1 MRSGR
6 GVRSATVTVGR
17 EAEND
22 ILARALDD
30 ARAGRPGCTLL
41 AGEGG
46 VGKSRLLHEAAA
58 AARRAGL
65 GVAAGRA
72 AISAPAPF
80 SLVAEA
86 LRSWLRGHP
95 HPPMGSAFDRGLRLI
110 LPEWEVP
117 SGDEAGLDGGQL
129 RLLAMEAAVRLLRDV
144 AGPGPGMVLLL
155 DDLHAADPDSI
166 ETIRYLAAARIGG
179 LAILAAL
186 RPAESAVADEL
197 VRALRGDDVATVVE
211 LEPLGQRATGDL
223 VRHLLAAVPPGELV
237 TDVLARTDGVP
248 LLVEEVVDA
257 HLRGGTVVLDGG
269 QARWRG
275 GPLAL
280 PPSVRGM
287 VAARLEQ
294 LPRPGQDALL
304 ALAVIGVPEPAGL
317 LPAVAGTDERVVA
330 EALRGGVDVGLL
342 TTSAGVIGFRHAVI
356 REAVLDTAV
365 PQIVTAMHRR
375 AAGALDGG
383 PATARRAAHLAAAG
397 DSDAAAGLFAAAA
410 AGELAAHALLGAES
424 LARRATG
431 LAVAPATRAA
441 AADALAAVLV
451 AQGRWAE
458 ALDIDEATVAGI
470 GDSPERRQR
479 MASAALEAGYPDRA
493 AACLARGDDGLPLS
507 RVLAGRVALVRGD
520 AASALA
526 EADAVLA
533 QRAGTGT
540 RLAALD
546 IRARALDYLDQR
558 AAARD
563 AWSAQVAEAAAA
575 GRTQD
580 RLRALF
586 QLGKQEFFAGGG
598 PARLREATEVA
609 AAAGALL
616 ELSWAEETL
625 AIALTVQGNPAA
637 ALEVLDAAVPRAR
650 ELRLDQ
656 LGFLLVALAGVLSFT
671 RPDVSEIF
679 AEAEAVAPAPDLL
692 IFITGLRAEIALQH
706 GRWDEAIAL
715 LSRADEMA
723 AAMPGG
729 APMDG
734 SCYLVWA
741 LAAAGRADE
750 ARAVLR
756 QAAAL
761 PDLARW
767 YPRPVL
773 VAAGRA
779 LLDGHADGVDAA
791 IAAAPGPMPFAIA
804 TMRIIS
810 ALVLGGEA
818 QVRWLREAVDIY
830 EASGA
835 TIYRERARR
844 LLRDAGGPVPR
855 RRTAAATVPAGLA
868 ARGVTAREA
877 EVLRLLGE
885 GLSNAEIAA
894 KLYLSV
900 RTVETHV
907 SSLLAKLQARSRGQL
922 TAVSAAIDFGP

>member
-30 ARAGRPGCTLL
+30 ARAGLPGCTLL

-58 AARRAGL
+58 AARRSGL
-65 GVAAGRA
+65 GVAAGQA

-95 HPPMGSAFDRGLRLI
+95 HPPMRSAFDRGLRLI
-110 LPEWEVP
+110 LPEWEAP
-117 SGDEAGLDGGQL
+117 SGGEAGLDGGQL
-129 RLLAMEAAVRLLRDV
+129 RLLAMEATVRLLRDV
-144 AGPGPGMVLLL
+144 AGPGPGVVLLL
-155 DDLHAADPDSI
+155 DDLHAADPDSL

-179 LAILAAL
+179 LAIMAAL

-197 VRALRGDDVATVVE
+197 VRALRGDDAATVVE
-211 LEPLGQRATGDL
+211 LEPLGHRATGDL
-223 VRHLLAAVPPGELV
+223 VRHLLAADPPGELV
-237 TDVLARTDGVP
+237 ADVLARTDGVP

-257 HLRGGTVVLDGG
+257 HLRGGSVVIEGG
-269 QARWRG
+269 HARWRG

-280 PPSVRGM
+280 PQSVRGM

-294 LPRPGQDALL
+294 LPSPERDVLL
-304 ALAVIGVPEPAGL
+304 ALAVIGVPEPPGL
-317 LPAVAGTDERVVA
+317 LPAVAGSGDRAVT
-330 EALRGGVDVGLL
+330 EALRHGVDAGLL
-342 TTSAGVIGFRHAVI
+342 ATSAGVIGFRHDII
-356 REAVLDTAV
+356 REAIIDTAI
-365 PQIVTAMHRR
+365 PQVVAAMHQR
-375 AAGALDGG
+375 AAAALDGQ
-383 PATARRAAHLAAAG
+383 PAAARRAAHLAAAG
-397 DSDAAAGLFAAAA
+397 DEDAAARLFAAAA
-410 AGELAAHALLGAES
+410 ASDLAGHALLGAEG
-424 LARRATG
+424 LARRAAR
-431 LAVAPATRAA
+431 LAAAPETRAA
-441 AADALAAVLV
+441 AADALAAVLA

-458 ALDIDEATVAGI
+458 ALDIDEATVAAI
-470 GDSPERRQR
+470 GDSAERRQR
-479 MASAALEAGYPDRA
+479 MAAAALEAGYPERA

-507 RVLAGRVALVRGD
+507 RLLAGRVALVRGD
-520 AASALA
+520 APAALA

-533 QRAGTGT
+533 QQAGTSN

-546 IRARALDYLDQR
+546 LRARALDYLGER
-558 AAARD
+558 AAAHQ
-563 AWSAQVAEAAAA
+563 AWSEQVQEAAAA

-586 QLGKQEFFAGGG
+586 QLGKQEFFAGGR
-598 PARLREATEVA
+598 PARLREAVEVA
-609 AAAGALL
+609 AAAGALI

-625 AIALTVQGNPAA
+625 AIALTVQGDPAA
-637 ALEVLDAAVPRAR
+637 ALAILDAAVPRAR

-656 LGFLLVALAGVLSFT
+656 LGFLLVAQAGALSFT
-671 RPDVSEIF
+671 QPDTGAVF

-692 IFITGLRAEIALQH
+692 VFTAGMRADIALQH
-706 GRWDEAIAL
+706 GRYDEAIAL
-715 LSRADEMA
+715 FRRTDELA
-723 AAMPGG
+723 ASMPGA

-734 SCYLVWA
+734 SCYLAWA
-741 LAAAGRADE
+741 LAAAGRPDE
-750 ARAVLR
+750 ARAALR
-756 QAAAL
+756 RAGAL

-767 YPRPVL
+767 YMRPVL
-773 VAAGRA
+773 VTAGLA
-779 LLDGHADGVDAA
+779 LLDGDAAGVDAA
-791 IAAAPGPMPFAIA
+791 IAAAPGPMPFAVA
-804 TMRIIS
+804 TMRIIG
-810 ALVLGGEA
+810 AAVLGGEA
-818 QVRWLREAVDIY
+818 RIRWLREAADIY

-835 TIYRERARR
+835 TAYRERARR

-855 RRTAAATVPAGLA
+855 RRNAAAAVPAELA
-868 ARGVTAREA
+868 SSGVTAREA

-885 GLSNAEIAA
+885 GLSNADIAA
-894 KLYLSV
+894 KLFLSV

-922 TAVSAAIDFGP
+922 TVISSAIGFGP

>member
-22 ILARALDD
+22 ILARALED

-95 HPPMGSAFDRGLRLI
+95 HPPMRSAFDRGLRLI
-110 LPEWEVP
+110 LPEWEAP
-117 SGDEAGLDGGQL
+117 SGGEAGLDGGQL
-129 RLLAMEAAVRLLRDV
+129 RLLAMEATVRLLRGV

-155 DDLHAADPDSI
+155 DDLHAADPDSL

-179 LAILAAL
+179 LAIMAAL

-211 LEPLGQRATGDL
+211 LEPLGHRATGDL
-223 VRHLLAAVPPGELV
+223 VRHLLAAAPPGELV
-237 TDVLARTDGVP
+237 ADVLARTDGVP

-257 HLRGGTVVLDGG
+257 HLRGGSVVIDGG
-269 QARWRG
+269 HARWRG

-280 PPSVRGM
+280 PQSVRGM

-317 LPAVAGTDERVVA
+317 LPAVAGTDERAVA
-330 EALRGGVDVGLL
+330 EALRGGVDAGLL
-342 TTSAGVIGFRHAVI
+342 TTSAGVIGFRHDII
-356 REAVLDTAV
+356 REAILDTAV

-375 AAGALDGG
+375 AADALDGG

-397 DSDAAAGLFAAAA
+397 DGDAAAGLFAAAA
-410 AGELAAHALLGAES
+410 AGELAAHALLGAEG
-424 LARRATG
+424 LARRAIG
-431 LAVAPATRAA
+431 LAAAPATRAA
-441 AADALAAVLV
+441 AADALAAVLA

-470 GDSPERRQR
+470 GDSADRRQR
-479 MASAALEAGYPDRA
+479 MAAAALEAGYPERA

-520 AASALA
+520 AVTALA

-533 QRAGTGT
+533 QRADTGT

-558 AAARD
+558 AAARE
-563 AWSAQVAEAAAA
+563 AWSAQVEEATAA

-586 QLGKQEFFAGGG
+586 QLGKQEFFAGGR
-598 PARLREATEVA
+598 PARLREAAEVA

-625 AIALTVQGNPAA
+625 AIALTLQGDPAA

-656 LGFLLVALAGVLSFT
+656 LGFLLVAQAGALSFT
-671 RPDVSEIF
+671 RPDVEAIF

-692 IFITGLRAEIALQH
+692 VFTTSIRADIALQH

-715 LSRADEMA
+715 FRQSDEMA

-729 APMDG
+729 APVDG

-756 QAAAL
+756 QAEAL

-767 YPRPVL
+767 YPRPVM

-779 LLDGHADGVDAA
+779 LLDGDADGVDAA
-791 IAAAPGPMPFAIA
+791 IAAAPGPMPFSVA

-810 ALVLGGEA
+810 ALVLGGGA
-818 QVRWLREAVDIY
+818 RIRWLREAVDIY

-835 TIYRERARR
+835 TAYRERARR

-855 RRTAAATVPAGLA
+855 RRTAAAAVPAELA
-868 ARGVTAREA
+868 ASGVTAREA

-885 GLSNAEIAA
+885 GLSNADIAA

-922 TAVSAAIDFGP
+922 TAISSAIDFGP

>member
-22 ILARALDD
+22 ILARALED

-95 HPPMGSAFDRGLRLI
+95 HPPMRSAFDRGLRLI
-110 LPEWEVP
+110 LPEWEAP
-117 SGDEAGLDGGQL
+117 SGGEAGLDGGQL
-129 RLLAMEAAVRLLRDV
+129 RLLAMEATVRLLRGV
-144 AGPGPGMVLLL
+144 AGPGPGMLLLL
-155 DDLHAADPDSI
+155 DDLHAADPDSL

-179 LAILAAL
+179 LAIMAAL

-211 LEPLGQRATGDL
+211 LEPLGHRATGDL
-223 VRHLLAAVPPGELV
+223 VRHLLGAAPPGELV
-237 TDVLARTDGVP
+237 ADVLARTDGVP

-257 HLRGGTVVLDGG
+257 HLRGGSVVLDGG
-269 QARWRG
+269 QARWQG

-280 PPSVRGM
+280 PRSVRGM

-294 LPRPGQDALL
+294 LPRPGQDVLL

-317 LPAVAGTDERVVA
+317 LPAVAGTDERAVA
-330 EALRGGVDVGLL
+330 EALRGGVDAGLL
-342 TTSAGVIGFRHAVI
+342 TTSAGVIGFRHDII
-356 REAVLDTAV
+356 REAILDTAV

-375 AAGALDGG
+375 AADALDGG
-383 PATARRAAHLAAAG
+383 PAAARRAAHLAAAG
-397 DSDAAAGLFAAAA
+397 DGNAAAGLFAAAA
-410 AGELAAHALLGAES
+410 AGELAAHALLSAES
-424 LARRATG
+424 LARRAAG
-431 LAVAPATRAA
+431 LAVAPATRAG
-441 AADALAAVLV
+441 AADALAAVLA

-470 GDSPERRQR
+470 GDSADRRQR
-479 MASAALEAGYPDRA
+479 MAAAALEAGYPERA

-520 AASALA
+520 AVTALA

-533 QRAGTGT
+533 QRADTGT

-558 AAARD
+558 AAARE
-563 AWSAQVAEAAAA
+563 AWSAQVEEATAA

-586 QLGKQEFFAGGG
+586 QLGKQEFFAGGR
-598 PARLREATEVA
+598 PARLREAVEVA

-625 AIALTVQGNPAA
+625 AIALTLQGDPAA
-637 ALEVLDAAVPRAR
+637 ALEVLETAVPRAR

-656 LGFLLVALAGVLSFT
+656 LGFLLVAQAGALSFT
-671 RPDVSEIF
+671 RPDVEAIF

-692 IFITGLRAEIALQH
+692 VFITGIRADIALQH
-706 GRWDEAIAL
+706 GRWEEAITQL
-715 LSRADEMA
+715 RRADELA

-741 LAAAGRADE
+741 LAAVGRAEE

-756 QAAAL
+756 QAEAL

-767 YPRPVL
+767 YPRPVM

-779 LLDGHADGVDAA
+779 LLDGDADGVDAA
-791 IAAAPGPMPFAIA
+791 VAAAPGPMPFPVA

-818 QVRWLREAVDIY
+818 RIRWLREAVDIY
-830 EASGA
+830 EASRA
-835 TIYRERARR
+835 TAYRERARR

-855 RRTAAATVPAGLA
+855 RRTAAAAVPAELA

-885 GLSNAEIAA
+885 GMSNADIAA

-922 TAVSAAIDFGP
+922 TAVSAAIGFGP

>member
-1 MRSGR
+1 
-6 GVRSATVTVGR
+6 VRSATVTVGR

-22 ILARALDD
+22 ILARALED

-95 HPPMGSAFDRGLRLI
+95 HPPMRSAFDRGLRLI
-110 LPEWEVP
+110 LPEWEAP
-117 SGDEAGLDGGQL
+117 SGGEAGLDGGQL
-129 RLLAMEAAVRLLRDV
+129 RLLAMEATVRLLRGV

-155 DDLHAADPDSI
+155 DDLHAADPDSL

-179 LAILAAL
+179 LAIMAAL

-211 LEPLGQRATGDL
+211 LEPLGHRATGDL
-223 VRHLLAAVPPGELV
+223 VRHLLAAAPPGELV
-237 TDVLARTDGVP
+237 ADVLARTDGVP

-257 HLRGGTVVLDGG
+257 HLRGGSVVIDGG
-269 QARWRG
+269 HARWRG

-280 PPSVRGM
+280 PQSVRGM

-317 LPAVAGTDERVVA
+317 LPAVAGTDERAVA
-330 EALRGGVDVGLL
+330 EALRGGVDAGLL
-342 TTSAGVIGFRHAVI
+342 TTSAGVIGFRHDII
-356 REAVLDTAV
+356 REAILDTAV

-375 AAGALDGG
+375 AADALDGG

-397 DSDAAAGLFAAAA
+397 DGDAAAGLFAAAA
-410 AGELAAHALLGAES
+410 AGELAAHALLGAEG
-424 LARRATG
+424 LARRAIG
-431 LAVAPATRAA
+431 LAAAPATRAA
-441 AADALAAVLV
+441 AADALAAVLA

-470 GDSPERRQR
+470 GDSADRRQR
-479 MASAALEAGYPDRA
+479 MAAAALEAGYPERA

-520 AASALA
+520 AVTALA

-533 QRAGTGT
+533 QRADTGT

-558 AAARD
+558 AAARE
-563 AWSAQVAEAAAA
+563 AWSAQVEEATAA

-586 QLGKQEFFAGGG
+586 QLGKQEFFAGGR
-598 PARLREATEVA
+598 PARLREAAEVA

-625 AIALTVQGNPAA
+625 AIALTLQGDPAA
-637 ALEVLDAAVPRAR
+637 ALEILDAAVPRAR

-656 LGFLLVALAGVLSFT
+656 LGFLLVAQAGALSFT
-671 RPDVSEIF
+671 RPDVEAIF

-692 IFITGLRAEIALQH
+692 VFTTSIRADIALQH

-715 LSRADEMA
+715 FRQSDEMA

-729 APMDG
+729 APVDG

-756 QAAAL
+756 QAEAL

-767 YPRPVL
+767 YPRPVM

-779 LLDGHADGVDAA
+779 LLDGDADGVDAA
-791 IAAAPGPMPFAIA
+791 IAAAPGPMPFSVA

-810 ALVLGGEA
+810 ALVLGGGA
-818 QVRWLREAVDIY
+818 RIRWLREAVDIY
-830 EASGA
+830 EASRA
-835 TIYRERARR
+835 TAYRERARR

-855 RRTAAATVPAGLA
+855 RRTAAAAVPAELA
-868 ARGVTAREA
+868 ASGVTAREA

-885 GLSNAEIAA
+885 GLSNADIAA
-894 KLYLSV
+894 KLFLSV

-922 TAVSAAIDFGP
+922 TAISSAIDFGP

>member
-22 ILARALDD
+22 ILARALGD

-117 SGDEAGLDGGQL
+117 SGGEAGLDGGQL

-155 DDLHAADPDSI
+155 DDLHAADPDSL

-179 LAILAAL
+179 LAIMAAL

-211 LEPLGQRATGDL
+211 LEPLGLRATGDL
-223 VRHLLAAVPPGELV
+223 VRHLLAAAPPGELV
-237 TDVLARTDGVP
+237 ADVLARTDGVP

-257 HLRGGTVVLDGG
+257 HLRGGSVVVEGG

-280 PPSVRGM
+280 PRSVRGM
-287 VAARLEQ
+287 VAARLDQ

-317 LPAVAGTDERVVA
+317 LPAVAGTEERAVA
-330 EALRGGVDVGLL
+330 EALRGGVDAGLL
-342 TTSAGVIGFRHAVI
+342 TTSAGVIGFRHAII
-356 REAVLDTAV
+356 REAILDTAV

-375 AAGALDGG
+375 AADALDGG
-383 PATARRAAHLAAAG
+383 PAATRRAAHLAAAG
-397 DSDAAAGLFAAAA
+397 DGDAAAGLFAAAA

-424 LARRATG
+424 LARRAAG
-431 LAVAPATRAA
+431 LAVAPATRAE
-441 AADALAAVLV
+441 AADALAAVLA

-470 GDSPERRQR
+470 GDSADRRQR
-479 MASAALEAGYPDRA
+479 MAAAALEAGYPERA
-493 AACLARGDDGLPLS
+493 AACLARGDGGLPLS

-520 AASALA
+520 AVTALA

-533 QRAGTGT
+533 QRADTGI

-558 AAARD
+558 DAARD
-563 AWSAQVAEAAAA
+563 AWSAQVQEATAA

-586 QLGKQEFFAGGG
+586 QLGKQEFFASSR
-598 PARLREATEVA
+598 PARLREAVEVA
-609 AAAGALL
+609 A
-616 ELSWAEETL
+616 
-625 AIALTVQGNPAA
+625 
-637 ALEVLDAAVPRAR
+637 
-650 ELRLDQ
+650 
-656 LGFLLVALAGVLSFT
+656 
-671 RPDVSEIF
+671 
-679 AEAEAVAPAPDLL
+679 
-692 IFITGLRAEIALQH
+692 
-706 GRWDEAIAL
+706 
-715 LSRADEMA
+715 
-723 AAMPGG
+723 GG
-729 APMDG
+729 GCA
-734 SCYLVWA
+734 
-741 LAAAGRADE
+741 
-750 ARAVLR
+750 ARAVLGR
-756 QAAAL
+756 GDAGHRA
-761 PDLARW
+761 
-767 YPRPVL
+767 YPAGRPGRGPGGPGGRR
-773 VAAGRA
+773 AAGPR
-779 LLDGHADGVDAA
+779 
-791 IAAAPGPMPFAIA
+791 AAPGSARLPARGTGRGAQLHPSGRGGHLRRGRGGGARPRSARLHQPVSGPTSLFSTAAGTRPSRCSASPTRWPPRCPAAPRWTCPA
-804 TMRIIS
+804 TWSGRWPRPAGRTRPGPRS
-810 ALVLGGEA
+810 ARRRRCPTWPGG
-818 QVRWLREAVDIY
+818 I
-830 EASGA
+830 
-835 TIYRERARR
+835 RAR
-844 LLRDAGGPVPR
+844 
-855 RRTAAATVPAGLA
+855 
-868 ARGVTAREA
+868 
-877 EVLRLLGE
+877 
-885 GLSNAEIAA
+885 
-894 KLYLSV
+894 
-900 RTVETHV
+900 
-907 SSLLAKLQARSRGQL
+907 
-922 TAVSAAIDFGP
+922 

>member
-22 ILARALDD
+22 ILARALDR
-30 ARAGRPGCTLL
+30 ARAGQPGCTLL

-58 AARRAGL
+58 AARRSGL

-95 HPPMGSAFDRGLRLI
+95 HPPMRSAFDRGLRLI
-110 LPEWEVP
+110 LPEWETP
-117 SGDEAGLDGGQL
+117 PGGEAGLDVGQL
-129 RLLAMEAAVRLLRDV
+129 RLLAMEATVRLLRDV

-155 DDLHAADPDSI
+155 DDLHAADPDSL

-179 LAILAAL
+179 LAIMAAL
-186 RPAESAVADEL
+186 RPAESALADEL
-197 VRALRGDDVATVVE
+197 VRALRGVDVATVVE
-211 LEPLGQRATGDL
+211 LEALGQRATGDL
-223 VRHLLAAVPPGELV
+223 VRHLLGAAPPGELV
-237 TDVLARTDGVP
+237 ADVLARTDGVP

-257 HLRGGTVVLDGG
+257 HLRGGSVVLDGG

-280 PPSVRGM
+280 PRSVRGM
-287 VAARLEQ
+287 VAARLGQ

-304 ALAVIGVPEPAGL
+304 ALAVIGVPEPAAL
-317 LPAVAGTDERVVA
+317 LPAVAGTDEQAVA
-330 EALRGGVDVGLL
+330 EALRGGVDAGLL
-342 TTSAGVIGFRHAVI
+342 TTSAGVIGFRHAII
-356 REAVLDTAV
+356 REAILDTAV

-375 AAGALDGG
+375 AADALDGG
-383 PATARRAAHLAAAG
+383 PAAARRAAHLAAAG
-397 DSDAAAGLFAAAA
+397 DDDAAAGLFAAAA

-424 LARRATG
+424 LARRAAG

-441 AADALAAVLV
+441 AADALAAVL
-451 AQGRWAE
+451 AAEGRWAE

-470 GDSPERRQR
+470 GDSADRRQR
-479 MASAALEAGYPDRA
+479 MAAAALEAGYPDRA
-493 AACLARGDDGLPLS
+493 AACLARGDGGQPLS

-520 AASALA
+520 AARALA

-533 QRAGTGT
+533 QRADTGT

-558 AAARD
+558 DAARD
-563 AWSAQVAEAAAA
+563 AWSALAEEAAAA

-586 QLGKQEFFAGGG
+586 QLGKQEFFAGGR
-598 PARLREATEVA
+598 PARLREAVGVA

-625 AIALTVQGNPAA
+625 AIALTLQGDPAA
-637 ALEVLDAAVPRAR
+637 ALEVLEAAVPRAR

-656 LGFLLVALAGVLSFT
+656 LGFLLVALAGALSFT
-671 RPDVSEIF
+671 RPDVEAIF

-692 IFITGLRAEIALQH
+692 VFTTSIRADIALQH

-715 LSRADEMA
+715 FRQSDEMA

-729 APMDG
+729 APLDG

-741 LAAAGRADE
+741 LAAAGLADE

-756 QAAAL
+756 RAEAL

-767 YPRPVL
+767 YPRPVM
-773 VAAGRA
+773 VAAGQA
-779 LLDGHADGVDAA
+779 LLDGDADGVDAA
-791 IAAAPGPMPFAIA
+791 IAAAPGPMPFSVAI
-804 TMRIIS
+804 MRIIS
-810 ALVLGGEA
+810 ALVLGGDA
-818 QVRWLREAVDIY
+818 RIRWLREAVDIY

-835 TIYRERARR
+835 TAYRERARR

-855 RRTAAATVPAGLA
+855 RRTAAAAVPVELA
-868 ARGVTAREA
+868 ASGVTAREA
-877 EVLRLLGE
+877 DVLRLLGE
-885 GLSNAEIAA
+885 GLSNADIAA

-922 TAVSAAIDFGP
+922 TALSSAIGFRP

>member
-58 AARRAGL
+58 AARRGGL

-95 HPPMGSAFDRGLRLI
+95 HPPMRSAFDRGLRLI

-155 DDLHAADPDSI
+155 DDLHAADPDSL

>member
-1 MRSGR
+1 
-6 GVRSATVTVGR
+6 VRSATVTVGR

-22 ILARALDD
+22 ILARALED

-95 HPPMGSAFDRGLRLI
+95 HPPMRSAFDRGLRLI
-110 LPEWEVP
+110 LPEWEAP
-117 SGDEAGLDGGQL
+117 SGGEAGLDGGQL
-129 RLLAMEAAVRLLRDV
+129 RLLAMEATVRLLRGV

-155 DDLHAADPDSI
+155 DDLHAADPDSL

-179 LAILAAL
+179 LAIMAAL

-211 LEPLGQRATGDL
+211 LEPLGHRATGDL
-223 VRHLLAAVPPGELV
+223 VRHLLAAAPPGELV
-237 TDVLARTDGVP
+237 ADVLARTDGVP

-257 HLRGGTVVLDGG
+257 HLRGGSVVIDGG
-269 QARWRG
+269 HARWRG

-280 PPSVRGM
+280 PQSVRGM

-317 LPAVAGTDERVVA
+317 LPAVAGTDERAVA
-330 EALRGGVDVGLL
+330 EALRAGVDAGLL
-342 TTSAGVIGFRHAVI
+342 TTSAGVIGFRHDII
-356 REAVLDTAV
+356 REAILDTAV

-375 AAGALDGG
+375 AADALDGG

-397 DSDAAAGLFAAAA
+397 DGDAAAGLFAAAA
-410 AGELAAHALLGAES
+410 AGELAAHALLGAEG
-424 LARRATG
+424 LARRAIG
-431 LAVAPATRAA
+431 LAAAPATRAA
-441 AADALAAVLV
+441 AADALAAVLA

-470 GDSPERRQR
+470 GDSADRRQR
-479 MASAALEAGYPDRA
+479 MAAAALEAGYPERA

-520 AASALA
+520 AVTALA

-533 QRAGTGT
+533 QRADTGT

-558 AAARD
+558 AAARE
-563 AWSAQVAEAAAA
+563 AWSAQVEEATAA

-586 QLGKQEFFAGGG
+586 QLGKQEFFAGGR
-598 PARLREATEVA
+598 PARLREAVEVA

-625 AIALTVQGNPAA
+625 AIALTLQGDPAA
-637 ALEVLDAAVPRAR
+637 ALEVLNAAVPRAR

-656 LGFLLVALAGVLSFT
+656 LGFLLVALAGTLSYT
-671 RPDVSEIF
+671 QPDVEAIF

-692 IFITGLRAEIALQH
+692 VFITGIRADIALQH
-706 GRWDEAIAL
+706 GRWEEAIAQL
-715 LSRADEMA
+715 RRADELA

-741 LAAAGRADE
+741 LAAVGRAEE

-756 QAAAL
+756 QAEAL

-767 YPRPVL
+767 YPRPVM

-779 LLDGHADGVDAA
+779 LLDGDADGVDAA
-791 IAAAPGPMPFAIA
+791 IAAAPGPMPFSIA

-818 QVRWLREAVDIY
+818 RVRWLREAVDVY
-830 EASGA
+830 ESSGA
-835 TIYRERARR
+835 TVYRERARR

-855 RRTAAATVPAGLA
+855 RRTAAAAVPAELA
-868 ARGVTAREA
+868 SSGVTAREA

-885 GLSNAEIAA
+885 GLSNADIAA

-922 TAVSAAIDFGP
+922 TAISSAIDFGP

>member
-1 MRSGR
+1 
-6 GVRSATVTVGR
+6 VRSATVTVGR

-22 ILARALDD
+22 ILARALED

-95 HPPMGSAFDRGLRLI
+95 HPPMRSAFDRGLRLI
-110 LPEWEVP
+110 LPEWEAP
-117 SGDEAGLDGGQL
+117 SGGEAGLDGGQL
-129 RLLAMEAAVRLLRDV
+129 RLLAMEATVRLLRGV

-155 DDLHAADPDSI
+155 DDLHAADPDSL

-179 LAILAAL
+179 LAIMAAL

-211 LEPLGQRATGDL
+211 LEPLGHRATGDL
-223 VRHLLAAVPPGELV
+223 VRHLLAAAPPGELV
-237 TDVLARTDGVP
+237 ADVLARTDGVP

-257 HLRGGTVVLDGG
+257 HLRGGSVVIDGG
-269 QARWRG
+269 HARWRG

-280 PPSVRGM
+280 PQSVRGM

-317 LPAVAGTDERVVA
+317 LPAVAGTDERAVA
-330 EALRGGVDVGLL
+330 EALRAGVDAGLL
-342 TTSAGVIGFRHAVI
+342 TTSAGVIGFRHDII
-356 REAVLDTAV
+356 REAILDTAV

-375 AAGALDGG
+375 AADALDGG

-397 DSDAAAGLFAAAA
+397 DGDAAAGLFAAAA
-410 AGELAAHALLGAES
+410 AGELAAHALLGAEG
-424 LARRATG
+424 LARRAIG
-431 LAVAPATRAA
+431 LAAAPATRAA
-441 AADALAAVLV
+441 AADALAAVLA

-470 GDSPERRQR
+470 GDSADRRQR
-479 MASAALEAGYPDRA
+479 MAAAALEAGYPERA

-520 AASALA
+520 AVTALA

-533 QRAGTGT
+533 QRADTGT

-558 AAARD
+558 AAARE
-563 AWSAQVAEAAAA
+563 AWSAQVEEATAA

-586 QLGKQEFFAGGG
+586 QLGKQEFFAGGR
-598 PARLREATEVA
+598 PARLREAAEVA

-625 AIALTVQGNPAA
+625 AIALTLQGDPAA
-637 ALEVLDAAVPRAR
+637 ALEILDAAVPRAR

-656 LGFLLVALAGVLSFT
+656 LGFLLVAQAGALSFT
-671 RPDVSEIF
+671 RPDVEAIF

-692 IFITGLRAEIALQH
+692 VFTTSIRADIALQH

-715 LSRADEMA
+715 FRQSDEMA

-729 APMDG
+729 APVDG

-756 QAAAL
+756 QAEAL

-767 YPRPVL
+767 YPRPVM

-779 LLDGHADGVDAA
+779 LLDGDADGVDAA
-791 IAAAPGPMPFAIA
+791 IAAAPGPMPFSVA

-810 ALVLGGEA
+810 ALVLGGGA
-818 QVRWLREAVDIY
+818 RIRWLREAVDIY
-830 EASGA
+830 EASRA
-835 TIYRERARR
+835 TAYRERARR

-855 RRTAAATVPAGLA
+855 RRTAAAAVPAELA
-868 ARGVTAREA
+868 ASGVTAREA

-885 GLSNAEIAA
+885 GLSNADIAA
-894 KLYLSV
+894 KLFLSV

-922 TAVSAAIDFGP
+922 TAISSAIDFGP

>member
-22 ILARALDD
+22 ILARALED

-58 AARRAGL
+58 AAKRGGL

-95 HPPMGSAFDRGLRLI
+95 HPPMRSAFDRGLRLI
-110 LPEWEVP
+110 LPEWEAP
-117 SGDEAGLDGGQL
+117 SGGEAGLDGGQL
-129 RLLAMEAAVRLLRDV
+129 RLLAMEATVRLLRGV

-155 DDLHAADPDSI
+155 DDLHAADPDSL

-179 LAILAAL
+179 LAIMAAL

-211 LEPLGQRATGDL
+211 LEPLGHRATGDL
-223 VRHLLAAVPPGELV
+223 VRHLLAAAPPGELV
-237 TDVLARTDGVP
+237 ADVLARTDGVP

-257 HLRGGTVVLDGG
+257 HLRGGSVVIDGG
-269 QARWRG
+269 HARWRG

-280 PPSVRGM
+280 PQSVRGM

-317 LPAVAGTDERVVA
+317 LPAVAGTDERAVA
-330 EALRGGVDVGLL
+330 GALRGGVDAGLL
-342 TTSAGVIGFRHAVI
+342 TTSAGVIGFRHDII
-356 REAVLDTAV
+356 REAILDTAV

-375 AAGALDGG
+375 AADALDGG

-397 DSDAAAGLFAAAA
+397 DGDAAAGLFAAAA
-410 AGELAAHALLGAES
+410 AGELAAHALLGAEG
-424 LARRATG
+424 LARRAIG
-431 LAVAPATRAA
+431 LAAAPATRAA
-441 AADALAAVLV
+441 AADALAAVLA

-470 GDSPERRQR
+470 GDSADRRQR
-479 MASAALEAGYPDRA
+479 MAAAALEAGYPERA
-493 AACLARGDDGLPLS
+493 AACLARGDGGQPLS

-520 AASALA
+520 AARALA

-533 QRAGTGT
+533 QRADTGT

-558 AAARD
+558 AAARE
-563 AWSAQVAEAAAA
+563 AWSAQVEEATAA

-586 QLGKQEFFAGGG
+586 QLGKQEFFAGGR
-598 PARLREATEVA
+598 PARLREAAEVA

-625 AIALTVQGNPAA
+625 AIALTLQGDPAA

-656 LGFLLVALAGVLSFT
+656 LGFLLVAQAGALSFT
-671 RPDVSEIF
+671 RPDVEAIF

-692 IFITGLRAEIALQH
+692 VFTTSIRADIALQH

-715 LSRADEMA
+715 FRQSDEMA

-729 APMDG
+729 APVDG

-756 QAAAL
+756 QAEAL

-767 YPRPVL
+767 YPRPVM

-779 LLDGHADGVDAA
+779 LLDGDADGVDAA
-791 IAAAPGPMPFAIA
+791 IAAAPGPMPFSVA

-810 ALVLGGEA
+810 ALVLGGGA
-818 QVRWLREAVDIY
+818 RIRWLREAVDIY

-835 TIYRERARR
+835 TAYRERARR

-855 RRTAAATVPAGLA
+855 RRTAAAAVPAELA
-868 ARGVTAREA
+868 ASGVTAREA

-885 GLSNAEIAA
+885 GLSNADIAA
-894 KLYLSV
+894 KLFLSV

-922 TAVSAAIDFGP
+922 TAISSAIDFGP

>member
-1 MRSGR
+1 M
-6 GVRSATVTVGR
+6 RSATVTVGR

-22 ILARALDD
+22 ILARALED

-95 HPPMGSAFDRGLRLI
+95 HPPMRSAFDRGLRLI
-110 LPEWEVP
+110 LPEWEAP
-117 SGDEAGLDGGQL
+117 SSGEAGLDGGQL
-129 RLLAMEAAVRLLRDV
+129 RLLAMEATVRLLRGV

-155 DDLHAADPDSI
+155 DDLHAADPDSL

-179 LAILAAL
+179 LAIMAAL

-211 LEPLGQRATGDL
+211 LEPLGHRATGDL
-223 VRHLLAAVPPGELV
+223 VRHLLAAAPPGELV
-237 TDVLARTDGVP
+237 ADVLARTDGVP

-257 HLRGGTVVLDGG
+257 HLRGGSVVIDGG
-269 QARWRG
+269 HARWRG

-280 PPSVRGM
+280 PQSVRGM

-317 LPAVAGTDERVVA
+317 LPAVAGTDERAVA
-330 EALRGGVDVGLL
+330 EALRGGVDAGLL
-342 TTSAGVIGFRHAVI
+342 TTSAGVIGFRHDII
-356 REAVLDTAV
+356 REAILDTAV

-375 AAGALDGG
+375 AADALDGG

-397 DSDAAAGLFAAAA
+397 DGDAAAGLFAAAA
-410 AGELAAHALLGAES
+410 AGELAAHALLGAEG
-424 LARRATG
+424 LARRAIG
-431 LAVAPATRAA
+431 LAAAPATRAA
-441 AADALAAVLV
+441 AADALAAVLA

-470 GDSPERRQR
+470 GDSADRRQR
-479 MASAALEAGYPDRA
+479 MAAAALEAGYPERA

-520 AASALA
+520 AVTALS

-533 QRAGTGT
+533 QRADTGT

-558 AAARD
+558 AAARE
-563 AWSAQVAEAAAA
+563 AWSAQVEEATAA

-586 QLGKQEFFAGGG
+586 QLGKQEFFAGGR
-598 PARLREATEVA
+598 PARLREAAEVA

-625 AIALTVQGNPAA
+625 AIALTLQGDPAA

-656 LGFLLVALAGVLSFT
+656 LGFLLVAQAGALSFT
-671 RPDVSEIF
+671 RPDVEAIF

-692 IFITGLRAEIALQH
+692 VFTTSIRADIALQH

-715 LSRADEMA
+715 FRQSDEMA

-729 APMDG
+729 APVDG

-741 LAAAGRADE
+741 LAAAGRANE

-756 QAAAL
+756 QAEAL

-767 YPRPVL
+767 YPRPVM

-779 LLDGHADGVDAA
+779 LLDGDADGVDAA
-791 IAAAPGPMPFAIA
+791 IAAAPGPMPFSVA

-810 ALVLGGEA
+810 ALVLGGGA
-818 QVRWLREAVDIY
+818 RIRWLREAVDIY

-835 TIYRERARR
+835 TAYRERARR

-855 RRTAAATVPAGLA
+855 RRTAAAAVPAELA
-868 ARGVTAREA
+868 ASGVTAREA

-885 GLSNAEIAA
+885 GLSNADIAA
-894 KLYLSV
+894 KLFLSV

-922 TAVSAAIDFGP
+922 TAISSAIDFGP